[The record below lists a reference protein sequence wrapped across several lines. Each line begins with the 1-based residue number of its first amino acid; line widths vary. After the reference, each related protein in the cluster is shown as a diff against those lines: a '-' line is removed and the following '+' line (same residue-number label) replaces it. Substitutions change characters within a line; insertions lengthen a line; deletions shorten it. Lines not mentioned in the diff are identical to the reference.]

1 MESDTNTE
9 TNSQTQDITASFEA
23 DIQHTFFYTDNKFFA
38 SLDNKEIMSAILQK
52 YPLLCQDQ
60 TDAVI
65 KKQIVAF
72 LNDSVFIEQLMEFY
86 NLTVYDMFRVLY
98 TQYGTMFKGPFLK
111 KVKSQLDGK
120 QYATVT
126 RKKRSY

>member
-1 MESDTNTE
+1 MESETTE
-9 TNSQTQDITASFEA
+9 TNKQPLRDMTSSFEA

-38 SLDNKEIMSAILQK
+38 GLDNKEIMSAILQK

-60 TDAVI
+60 TDVVI

-72 LNDSVFIEQLMEFY
+72 LNDSAFIEQLMEFY

-126 RKKRSY
+126 RKKHSY

>member
-9 TNSQTQDITASFEA
+9 TNSQTQDIAASFEA

>member
-1 MESDTNTE
+1 
-9 TNSQTQDITASFEA
+9 
-23 DIQHTFFYTDNKFFA
+23 
-38 SLDNKEIMSAILQK
+38 
-52 YPLLCQDQ
+52 
-60 TDAVI
+60 
-65 KKQIVAF
+65 
-72 LNDSVFIEQLMEFY
+72 MEFY

-126 RKKRSY
+126 RKKHNY

>member
-1 MESDTNTE
+1 MESDTSTE
-9 TNSQTQDITASFEA
+9 TNSQTQDIAASFEA
-23 DIQHTFFYTDNKFFA
+23 DIEHTFFYTDNKFFA
-38 SLDNKEIMSAILQK
+38 SLDNKEIMSAILKK

-60 TDAVI
+60 IDAVI

-86 NLTVYDMFRVLY
+86 NLTVYDMFRVLC
-98 TQYGTMFKGPFLK
+98 TQYGTLFKGPFLK
-111 KVKSQLDGK
+111 KVKNQLVGK
-120 QYATVT
+120 QYAKVT

>member
-23 DIQHTFFYTDNKFFA
+23 DIQHTFFYTDSKFFA

>member
-126 RKKRSY
+126 RKKHSY

>member
-1 MESDTNTE
+1 MESETTE
-9 TNSQTQDITASFEA
+9 TNEQPLRDMTSSFEA

-38 SLDNKEIMSAILQK
+38 GLDNKEIMSAILQK

-60 TDAVI
+60 TDVVI

-72 LNDSVFIEQLMEFY
+72 LNDSAFIEQLMEFY

-126 RKKRSY
+126 RKKHSY

>member
-1 MESDTNTE
+1 MESETTE
-9 TNSQTQDITASFEA
+9 TNEQPLRDMTSSFEA

-72 LNDSVFIEQLMEFY
+72 LNDSAFIEQLMEFY
-86 NLTVYDMFRVLY
+86 NLTVYDIFRVLY

-111 KVKSQLDGK
+111 KVKSQLYGK

-126 RKKRSY
+126 RKKHSY

>member
-1 MESDTNTE
+1 MESDTSTE

-38 SLDNKEIMSAILQK
+38 SLDNKEIMTAILQK

-126 RKKRSY
+126 RKKHSY

>member
-9 TNSQTQDITASFEA
+9 TNSQTQDIAASFEA

-120 QYATVT
+120 QYATVI
-126 RKKRSY
+126 RKKHSY

>member
-1 MESDTNTE
+1 
-9 TNSQTQDITASFEA
+9 
-23 DIQHTFFYTDNKFFA
+23 
-38 SLDNKEIMSAILQK
+38 MSAILQK

-60 TDAVI
+60 TDVVI

-120 QYATVT
+120 QYATVI
-126 RKKRSY
+126 RKKHSY

>member
-1 MESDTNTE
+1 MESDTSTE
-9 TNSQTQDITASFEA
+9 TNSQTQDITAAFEA

-126 RKKRSY
+126 RKKHSY

>member
-9 TNSQTQDITASFEA
+9 TNSQTQDIAASFEA
-23 DIQHTFFYTDNKFFA
+23 DIEHTFFYTDNKFFA
-38 SLDNKEIMSAILQK
+38 SLDNKEIMSAILKK

-60 TDAVI
+60 IDAVI

-86 NLTVYDMFRVLY
+86 NLTVYDMFRVLC
-98 TQYGTMFKGPFLK
+98 TQYGTLFKGPFLK
-111 KVKSQLDGK
+111 KVKNQLVGK
-120 QYATVT
+120 QYAKVT

>member
-1 MESDTNTE
+1 
-9 TNSQTQDITASFEA
+9 
-23 DIQHTFFYTDNKFFA
+23 
-38 SLDNKEIMSAILQK
+38 MSAILQK

-65 KKQIVAF
+65 KTPIVAF
-72 LNDSVFIEQLMEFY
+72 LTDSAIIEQLLEFY

-111 KVKSQLDGK
+111 KVKSQLNGK

-126 RKKRSY
+126 RKKHSY